1 MAQIIWT
8 QLPRITSFYR
18 GDLHKTL
25 LQGLMGD
32 PPHCSRAVEMVIDD
46 PKSAKVRLHFSS
58 GDAREFDFVIGAD
71 GINSKIRQ
79 HLFPE
84 DRGFVPSFDALLFG
98 ARVDLNGRSAAER
111 SFAEQLRQGEFVQ
124 ISAPGVAVVLSA
136 AGRGRF
142 GVIMPMGDPKR
153 VRGLSS
159 PEDARALARSLAR
172 DIRDPRVHH
181 AIEVAFWDPGNPL
194 VWHIGDID
202 PLPRFHTG
210 RIALVGDAAHALV
223 PVIGQ
228 GANQAFEDAMV
239 LARCLGNETSAGIVS
254 AFDHYSA
261 ERHPHVARLQQAGRR
276 MRRFAVSTGWVGQ
289 LIINT
294 MTRVLMKQRPFDR
307 QWNYVLK
314 YAIAD
319 PLCSIQ
325 ALA

>member
-1 MAQIIWT
+1 
-8 QLPRITSFYR
+8 
-18 GDLHKTL
+18 
-25 LQGLMGD
+25 
-32 PPHCSRAVEMVIDD
+32 
-46 PKSAKVRLHFSS
+46 
-58 GDAREFDFVIGAD
+58 
-71 GINSKIRQ
+71 
-79 HLFPE
+79 
-84 DRGFVPSFDALLFG
+84 
-98 ARVDLNGRSAAER
+98 
-111 SFAEQLRQGEFVQ
+111 
-124 ISAPGVAVVLSA
+124 
-136 AGRGRF
+136 
-142 GVIMPMGDPKR
+142 MGDPKR
-153 VRGLSS
+153 VRGISS

-181 AIEVAFWDPGNPL
+181 GIEVAFWDPGNPL

-202 PLPRFHTG
+202 PLPRFHTD

-239 LARCLGNETSAGIVS
+239 LARCLGNATSAGIVS

-276 MRRFAVSTGWVGQ
+276 MRRFAVSSGWVGH

-294 MTRVLMKQRPFDR
+294 MTRVLMKQRPWDR

-319 PLCSIQ
+319 PLCSI
-325 ALA
+325 